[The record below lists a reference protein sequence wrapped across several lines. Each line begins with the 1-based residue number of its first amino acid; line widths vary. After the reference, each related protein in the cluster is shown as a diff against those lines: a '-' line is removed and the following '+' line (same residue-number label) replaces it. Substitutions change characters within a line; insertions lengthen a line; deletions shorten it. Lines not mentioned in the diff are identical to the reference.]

1 MPGRKNLVLQKS
13 LVGRIELL
21 LKFSTLQDQG
31 IDRIFFLENDNV
43 DSSQRNVIFIVS
55 GEKTHISQAVTGKPI
70 SQIIITCRD
79 CRKER

>member
-1 MPGRKNLVLQKS
+1 MPGRKNLVLQKG

-55 GEKTHISQAVTGKPI
+55 GEKAQVAQAVAGKHVLRCFGACI
-70 SQIIITCRD
+70 L
-79 CRKER
+79 